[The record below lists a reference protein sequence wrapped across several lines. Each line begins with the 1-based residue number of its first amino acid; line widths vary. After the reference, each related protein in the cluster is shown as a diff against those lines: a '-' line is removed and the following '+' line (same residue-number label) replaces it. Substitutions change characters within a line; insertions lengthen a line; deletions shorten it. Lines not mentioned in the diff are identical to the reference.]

1 MITHDLTPNTPE
13 WLAYRATMFNAS
25 DAPAMMGCSPY
36 KTRAQLLRE
45 MHTGLAGEVD
55 AGMQRRF
62 DDGHRFEA
70 LARPLAEAIIGDDLY
85 PVVGSEGRL
94 SASFDGLTL
103 DEGTAWE
110 HKTLNDALRAILPA
124 EGVGG
129 PEVGADL
136 PKHYRVQMEHQ
147 CMVSGAERVL
157 FMATKW
163 ADNDTLIDPRHCW
176 YTPDAELR
184 AEIIA
189 GWRQFAADL
198 AAYVPPAA
206 AAAAP
211 VGKAPD
217 TLPALRIEVQ
227 GMVTA
232 SNLAEFKQ
240 TAMAAIQSVNRN
252 LKTDQDF
259 ADARKSIKWCEDI
272 ETRLKA
278 AKEHALSQTAD
289 IDALFKA
296 VDDISAEA
304 RRVRLDL
311 GKVVTKRSTEVK
323 EEAVT
328 AARAALDAHVAALN
342 AELAPMALRP
352 VTADFADSIKG
363 LRSIASMQDALDTT
377 LAGAK
382 IAADQQARGIRANV
396 AAFKAATGDDR
407 ALQALFA
414 DLGQL
419 VHKAGDD
426 FAAVLDQR
434 ITKHRADEAAR
445 EAARKAAEDARIAA
459 AAQAAREQAERE
471 AQARIAEQQRQELE
485 RQQRVQ
491 HEALA
496 QNDGV
501 EVLTL
506 PAAPLLAQDEC
517 RPLSVALAS
526 KPDAPMRAREAVA
539 AIRPAAIEPATLTLG
554 MICERLQFTVRA
566 DFLADV
572 LHVSPAK
579 VEGKRPGTYT
589 ESQFQTI
596 CSQLQSHIS
605 AMGELYGQQ
614 RAA

>member
-1 MITHDLTPNTPE
+1 MKIVQLQQGSPE
-13 WLAYRATMFNAS
+13 WHAHRARYFNAS
-25 DAPAMMGCSPY
+25 DAPAALGCSPY

-45 MHTGLAGEVD
+45 VHTGLAGEVD
-55 AGMQRRF
+55 ASTQRIF
-62 DDGHRFEA
+62 DAGHRFEA
-70 LARPLAEAIIGDDLY
+70 LARPLAEEAVGDDLY
-85 PVVGSEGRL
+85 PCVGVEGKY

-103 DEGTAWE
+103 GGETAFE
-110 HKTLNDALRAILPA
+110 HKTLSAGLADIMQ
-124 EGVGG
+124 EGIT
-129 PEVGADL
+129 GADL

-163 ADNDTLIDPRHCW
+163 ADDDTLIDARLCW

-184 AEIIA
+184 AEIIGA
-189 GWRQFAADL
+189 WQQFAADL
-198 AAYVPPAA
+198 AAYVPPPAA
-206 AAAAP
+206 APAP

-240 TAMAAIQSVNRN
+240 TALAAIRSVNRD
-252 LKTDQDF
+252 LKTDADF
-259 ADARKSIKWCEDI
+259 ADADKAVKWCADVEA
-272 ETRLKA
+272 RLKA
-278 AKEHALSQTAD
+278 AKEHALSQTAS
-289 IDALFKA
+289 IDELFKA
-296 VDDISAEA
+296 LDDIAAESKA
-304 RRVRLDL
+304 VRLDL
-311 GKVVTKRSTEVK
+311 DKLVKRRKDEVR
-323 EEAVT
+323 EQAVT
-328 AARAALDAHVAALN
+328 VAAAELARHVRALN
-342 AELAPMALRP
+342 AELAPMALRQ
-352 VTADFADSIKG
+352 VAADFAGSIKG

-377 LAGAK
+377 LAAGK

-445 EAARKAAEDARIAA
+445 EAQRQAAEAQRIAA

-471 AQARIAEQQRQELE
+471 ATQRATD
-485 RQQRVQ
+485 
-491 HEALA
+491 EAAKLA
-496 QNDGV
+496 QAA
-501 EVLTL
+501 
-506 PAAPLLAQDEC
+506 AAPAPIMTATEVAS
-517 RPLSVALAS
+517 RPPVQTTPQPAVRLIRGDQVAMIS
-526 KPDAPMRAREAVA
+526 D
-539 AIRPAAIEPATLTLG
+539 EPATLSLG
-554 MICERLQFTVRA
+554 TICGRLGFTVSG
-566 DFLADV
+566 DFLRDT
-572 LHVSPAK
+572 LHVAPARTD
-579 VEGKRPGTYT
+579 KRAMLYT
-589 ESQFQTI
+589 EGQFQTI
-596 CSQLQSHIS
+596 CKQLQSHIS

>member
-1 MITHDLTPNTPE
+1 MIAHELTQGSPE
-13 WLAYRATMFNAS
+13 WLAHRAKHFNAS

-36 KTRAQLLRE
+36 KTRAELLRE
-45 MHTGLAGEVD
+45 LHTGLAGDVD
-55 AGMQRRF
+55 ASTQRRF

-70 LARPLAEAIIGDDLY
+70 LARPLAEQIIGQDLY
-85 PVVGSEGRL
+85 PVTGSEGRY

-103 DEGTAWE
+103 AEDVAFE
-110 HKTLNDALRAILPA
+110 HKTLNDSLRASIRQQ
-124 EGVGG
+124 GG
-129 PEVGADL
+129 NANDFLAP
-136 PKHYRVQMEHQ
+136 HYKMQLEHQ

-157 FMATKW
+157 FMASKW
-163 ADNDTLIDPRHCW
+163 SDDGELIEERHCW

-189 GWRQFAADL
+189 GWQQFAADL

-217 TLPALRIEVQ
+217 TLPALRIEVT

-240 TAMAAIQSVNRN
+240 TALAAIRIVNRD
-252 LKTDQDF
+252 LKTDADF
-259 ADARKSIKWCEDI
+259 ADADKAVKWCADV

-278 AKEHALSQTAD
+278 AKEHALSQTAS
-289 IDALFKA
+289 IDELFKA
-296 VDDISAEA
+296 LDDIAAESKA
-304 RRVRLDL
+304 VRLDL
-311 GKVVTKRSTEVK
+311 DKLVKRRKDEVR
-323 EEAVT
+323 EQAVT
-328 AARAALDAHVAALN
+328 VAAAELTRHVRALN

-352 VTADFADSIKG
+352 VAADFAGSIKG
-363 LRSIASMQDALDTT
+363 LRSIATMQDALDTT
-377 LAGAK
+377 LAAGK

-445 EAARKAAEDARIAA
+445 EAQRQAAEAQRIAA

-471 AQARIAEQQRQELE
+471 AAQRATD
-485 RQQRVQ
+485 
-491 HEALA
+491 EAAKLA
-496 QNDGV
+496 QAA
-501 EVLTL
+501 
-506 PAAPLLAQDEC
+506 AAPAVVKESLTVA
-517 RPLSVALAS
+517 PLPVAEPA
-526 KPDAPMRAREAVA
+526 KPVQAMPTHAAPQLV
-539 AIRPAAIEPATLTLG
+539 RPAAAPAANEPATLKLG
-554 MICERLQFTVRA
+554 VICERLGFTVTA
-566 DFLADV
+566 AFLADV
-572 LHVSPAK
+572 LHIPHRGTDKAAK
-579 VEGKRPGTYT
+579 LYR
-589 ESQFQTI
+589 ESDWPLI
-596 CSQLQSHIS
+596 CSQLRSHIS
-605 AMGELYGQQ
+605 AMGELYSGEV
-614 RAA
+614 A

>member
-1 MITHDLTPNTPE
+1 MNITDRTTHDVQQGTGD
-13 WLAYRATMFNAS
+13 WLRLREGFDTAS
-25 DAPAMMGCSPY
+25 EAPAAQGVSRY
-36 KTRAQLLRE
+36 VTRAELLRRK
-45 MHTGLAGEVD
+45 HTGVSPEPD
-55 AGMQRRF
+55 AGTLGRF
-62 DDGHRFEA
+62 AAGHAAEA
-70 LARPLAEAIIGDDLY
+70 KARPLAEGIVGGELY
-85 PVVGSEGRL
+85 PVTMTAIV
-94 SASFDGLTL
+94 DGLPLLASL
-103 DEGTAWE
+103 DGLDLAGDICWE
-110 HKTLNDALRAILPA
+110 TKLWNEELADCVRRN
-124 EGVGG
+124 
-129 PEVGADL
+129 DL
-136 PKHYRVQMEHQ
+136 PEHYTVQMDQELL
-147 CMVSGAERVL
+147 VSGASRCLFTCTDGTPERLVS
-157 FMATKW
+157 
-163 ADNDTLIDPRHCW
+163 CW
-176 YTPDAELR
+176 YEADPAKFAALV
-184 AEIIA
+184 A
-189 GWRQFAADL
+189 GWRQFRADL

-217 TLPALRIEVQ
+217 TLPALRIEVT

-240 TAMAAIQSVNRN
+240 TALAAIRSVNRD
-252 LKTDQDF
+252 LKTDADF
-259 ADARKSIKWCEDI
+259 ADADKAVKWCADVEA
-272 ETRLKA
+272 RLKA
-278 AKEHALSQTAD
+278 AKEHALSQTAS
-289 IDALFKA
+289 IDELFKA
-296 VDDISAEA
+296 LDDIAAESKA
-304 RRVRLDL
+304 VRLDL
-311 GKVVTKRSTEVK
+311 DKLVKRRKDEVR
-323 EEAVT
+323 EQAVT
-328 AARAALDAHVAALN
+328 VAAAELARHVRALN

-352 VTADFADSIKG
+352 VTADFAGSIKG
-363 LRSIASMQDALDTT
+363 LRSISSMQDALDTT

-382 IAADQQARGIRANV
+382 ILADGQARGIRANV

-419 VHKAGDD
+419 VHKAADD

-445 EAARKAAEDARIAA
+445 EAARQAAEAQRIAA
-459 AAQAAREQAERE
+459 AEQRAREEAERE

-501 EVLTL
+501 DVLTL
-506 PAAPLLAQDEC
+506 PAAPLLAQDER

-539 AIRPAAIEPATLTLG
+539 AIRPAANEPATLTLG

-589 ESQFQTI
+589 ESQFVLI
-596 CSQLQSHIS
+596 CSQLRSHIS

>member
-13 WLAYRATMFNAS
+13 WLAYRATMFNSS

-55 AGMQRRF
+55 AGTQRRF
-62 DDGHRFEA
+62 DDGHRFED
-70 LARPLAEAIIGDDLY
+70 LARPLAEQIIGESLY
-85 PVVGSEGRL
+85 VVVGSEGRH

-103 DEGTAWE
+103 AEDTDWE
-110 HKTLNDALRAILPA
+110 HKSLNDALRAILPA
-124 EGVGG
+124 DGVGG
-129 PEVGADL
+129 PEVGAAL
-136 PKHYRVQMEHQ
+136 PLHNRVQLEQQ
-147 CMVSGAERVL
+147 CMVASAGRAL
-157 FMATKW
+157 FTASKW
-163 ADNDTLIDPRHCW
+163 TDEGELIEARHCW
-176 YTPDAELR
+176 YEPDAELR

-189 GWRQFAADL
+189 GWQQFAADL

-240 TAMAAIQSVNRN
+240 TALTAIRSVNRD
-252 LKTDQDF
+252 LKTDADF
-259 ADARKSIKWCEDI
+259 ADADKAVKWCADVEA
-272 ETRLKA
+272 RLKA
-278 AKEHALSQTAD
+278 AKEHALSQTAS
-289 IDALFKA
+289 IDELFKA
-296 VDDISAEA
+296 LDDIAAESKA
-304 RRVRLDL
+304 VRLDL
-311 GKVVTKRSTEVK
+311 DKLVKRRKDEVR
-323 EEAVT
+323 EHAVT
-328 AARAALDAHVAALN
+328 VAAAELARHVRALN

-352 VTADFADSIKG
+352 VPAEFAGSIKG
-363 LRSIASMQDALDTT
+363 LRSISSMQDALDTT

-434 ITKHRADEAAR
+434 ISKRRADEAER
-445 EAARKAAEDARIAA
+445 ERKAAEARAAEVAAAEERGRRQAAEQAAAEQRQRDEA
-459 AAQAAREQAERE
+459 AAQAARDA
-471 AQARIAEQQRQELE
+471 AAPAAA
-485 RQQRVQ
+485 
-491 HEALA
+491 ALA
-496 QNDGV
+496 PV
-501 EVLTL
+501 PPIVATVP
-506 PAAPLLAQDEC
+506 PAAPAVPAIAPAVTLAA
-517 RPLSVALAS
+517 RSV
-526 KPDAPMRAREAVA
+526 
-539 AIRPAAIEPATLTLG
+539 PAANEPATLTLG

-596 CSQLQSHIS
+596 CQQLQSHIS